1 MYTESEFDKVYDIA
15 STFNFCCETI
25 MKEEGIEIF
34 RALSSKGLDPEDL
47 EHAGF
52 LITLLVRRDILVCYY
67 HLGYPTTYK
76 KNRFGYFE
84 VLNQLMSSEIK
95 YINYSDYK
103 VLWTSS
109 IYSEVRKA
117 MVNVYESVKNM
128 TESLPGTLLFYNIL
142 LDIDKSWADY
152 YIDYIQKMV
161 LDIGGDNTM
170 VTEKGRKWRDR
181 VLQNPTFL
189 SQLNTEEDDKILDE
203 QLVYSVDQQY
213 YDLIY
218 KVAKELDDFIKE
230 YYNSKTLLRIMRD
243 EERLRE
249 LVYDNDSLTRYI
261 KIFAISDLAN
271 IYTKLNHSVNIDT
284 LEGKFILIFMALNCG
299 LTCDYDTFNQLCNP
313 NTPYSDVRDLRFSM
327 INLLNSQT
335 SAPEFEIEGFKL
347 NYFFS
352 KLDATVGKKYMVLM
366 YRCASVIAKADGVID
381 DVESQWLSHL
391 LMLSDNVSLSEDSEE
406 PVVIENKENSNP
418 IEELNSL
425 IGLDTVKTDVVSLAN
440 FIKMKQLRESKGLK
454 APSISYHCVFTGNP
468 GTGKTTV
475 ARILASIFKELGLL
489 KRGHLIETDRS
500 GLVAEYVGQT
510 AVKTNKIIDSALD
523 GVLFVDE
530 AYTLVGGQNDYGK
543 EAIATLLKRMEDDRD
558 RLIVILA
565 GYSREMEDFIN
576 SNPGL
581 RSRFNRYIHFPDYS
595 SSELLEIFN
604 LNVAKNEYSLTS
616 EAEDFVKGHLEKLV
630 DSKSKDFGNARYVRN
645 YFEMAIE
652 NQANRLAS
660 ELNINTEIL
669 SQIVLSDVETI
680 LNQRIHINSNI
691 GF

>member
-1 MYTESEFDKVYDIA
+1 MYTETEFGKVYDIT

-25 MKEEGIEIF
+25 MKESGFEIF
-34 RALSSKGLDPEDL
+34 SALSNRGLDPEDL

-52 LITLLVRRDILVCYY
+52 LLTLLVRRDILVCYY

-76 KNRFGYFE
+76 KNRFGYYE
-84 VLNQLMSSEIK
+84 VFNQLMSSEFK
-95 YINYSDYK
+95 YIDYSDYK
-103 VLWTSS
+103 EFWTSS
-109 IYSEVRKA
+109 IYSEVRKSL
-117 MVNVYESVKNM
+117 VNLYESVKNM
-128 TESLPGTLLFYNIL
+128 AERFPGTLLFYNIL
-142 LDIDKSWADY
+142 FDVDESWADY

-161 LDIGGDNTM
+161 LDIGSGNSM

-181 VLQNPTFL
+181 VLNNPTFL
-189 SQLNTEEDDKILDE
+189 SHLNTEEDDTILDE
-203 QLVYSVDQQY
+203 KLVYSVDQQY
-213 YDLIY
+213 YDLLY
-218 KVAKELDDFIKE
+218 KVANELDEFIKE
-230 YYNSKTLLRIMRD
+230 HYTSNALLRIMR
-243 EERLRE
+243 EEASLRD
-249 LVYDNDSLTRYI
+249 LVYDYDTLTRYI
-261 KIFAISDLAN
+261 KVFAISDLAT
-271 IYTKLNHSVNIDT
+271 IYKRLNHSLNIDT
-284 LEGKFILIFMALNCG
+284 LEGKFILMFLAQNSSLS
-299 LTCDYDTFNQLCNP
+299 CDYDAFNILCNP
-313 NTPYSDVRDLRFSM
+313 NTPISEIRELRLS
-327 INLLNSQT
+327 IVTLLNSQ
-335 SAPEFEIEGFKL
+335 SSVPEFEADEFKL
-347 NYFFS
+347 NYFFN

-366 YRCASVIAKADGVID
+366 YRCASIIAKADGVID

-391 LMLSDNVSLSEDSEE
+391 LMLSDDVSLSEDSEA

-616 EAEDFVKGHLEKLV
+616 EAEDYVKGHLEKLV
-630 DSKSKDFGNARYVRN
+630 ESKSKDFGNARYVRN

-660 ELNINTEIL
+660 ELNINTEVL
-669 SQIVLSDVETI
+669 SQIVLSDVKTI
-680 LNQRIHINSNI
+680 LNQRIHINNNI